1 MIKILL
7 KYKNELQKTF
17 KIGKDEITIGRLK
30 SCDIHINNPAV
41 SKHHTRII
49 KKQGNYLIEDL
60 KSTNGTYLNTVRIIS
75 RYLKDSD
82 VINIGKYT
90 LVVNIKTENDKNST
104 HSTKGHIMMLN
115 IERLR

>member
-7 KYKNELQKTF
+7 KYKQKALKTF
-17 KIGKDEITIGRLK
+17 EIDKDEITIGRVA
-30 SCDIHINNPAV
+30 SNDIQINNPAV
-41 SKHHTRII
+41 SKHHARII
-49 KKQGNYLIEDL
+49 EKQGNYLIEDL

-75 RYLKDSD
+75 RYLKNDD

-90 LVVNIKTENDKNST
+90 MVVHIKENDKNPIHRPKS
-104 HSTKGHIMMLN
+104 HIMMLN

>member
-17 KIGKDEITIGRLK
+17 KIDKDEITIGRLK
-30 SCDIHINNPAV
+30 SCDIHISNPAV
-41 SKHHTRII
+41 SKHHARII

-90 LVVNIKTENDKNST
+90 LVVNLKTENDKNPT

>member
-7 KYKNELQKTF
+7 KYKQKVLKTF
-17 KIGKDEITIGRLK
+17 EIDKDEITIGRVK
-30 SCDIHINNPAV
+30 SNDIHINNLAV
-41 SKHHTRII
+41 SKHHARII
-49 KKQGNYLIEDL
+49 KNQGNYLIEDL

-90 LVVNIKTENDKNST
+90 LVVKIKTENDKNPT
-104 HSTKGHIMMLN
+104 HSSKGHIMMLN

>member
-17 KIGKDEITIGRLK
+17 EIDKDIITIGRLK

-41 SKHHTRII
+41 SKQHAQII
-49 KKQGNYLIEDL
+49 KNQDNYLIEDL
-60 KSTNGTYLNTVRIIS
+60 KSTNGIYLNKVRIFIK
-75 RYLKDSD
+75 YLKDND

-90 LVVNIKTENDKNST
+90 LVVNIKTENDKNAT
-104 HSTKGHIMMLN
+104 HSPKGHIMMLN

>member
-7 KYKNELQKTF
+7 KYKQKVLKTF
-17 KIGKDEITIGRLK
+17 EIDKDEITIGRVK
-30 SCDIHINNPAV
+30 SNDIHINNLAV
-41 SKHHTRII
+41 SKRHARII
-49 KKQGNYLIEDL
+49 KNQGNYLIEDL

-90 LVVNIKTENDKNST
+90 LVVNIKTENGKNPT
-104 HSTKGHIMMLN
+104 HSSKGHIMMLN